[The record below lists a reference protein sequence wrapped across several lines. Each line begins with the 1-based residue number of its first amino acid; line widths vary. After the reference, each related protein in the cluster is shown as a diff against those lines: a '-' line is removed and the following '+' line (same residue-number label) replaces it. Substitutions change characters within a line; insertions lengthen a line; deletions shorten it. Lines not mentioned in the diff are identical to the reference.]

1 MIRFTPP
8 ENSKPQIG
16 DILLSE
22 PFLNDPYFGRKAVLL
37 CENNESG
44 SFGLVL
50 NNLIDVDITE
60 VISDFPSPNTRVSLG
75 GPVSRSNL
83 FFLHNSPDIDGG
95 QKVLDGIYLGGDFEE
110 LKAKLTIDPSSVK
123 FRLFIGYSG
132 WSDGQLQDEIKSRSW
147 FVTKADNDLIMDTSE
162 SNEEYW
168 KALIKNMGEGF
179 GHIAQAPIGPN
190 LN

>member
-50 NNLIDVDITE
+50 NNIIDVDITE

-179 GHIAQAPIGPN
+179 GHIAQAPIDPN

>member
-1 MIRFTPP
+1 MIRFTPT

-37 CENNESG
+37 CENNKSG

-50 NNLIDVDITE
+50 NNIIDTDITE
-60 VISDFPSPNTRVSLG
+60 VISDFPDPNAKVSLG

-83 FFLHNSPDIDGG
+83 FFLHTSEKIKDAK
-95 QKVLDGIYLGGDFEE
+95 KVIDGIYLGGDFEQ
-110 LKAKLTIDPSSVK
+110 LKEVIDTSPKTIK
-123 FRLFIGYSG
+123 YRLFIGYSG
-132 WSDGQLQDEIKSRSW
+132 WSDGQLMDEIQSKSW
-147 FVTKADNDLIMDTSE
+147 FVTTIENNRIMDS
-162 SNEEYW
+162 SIKNEEYW
-168 KALIKNMGEGF
+168 KNLIKNMGDGYT
-179 GHIAQAPIGPN
+179 HIAQAPIDPN

>member
-179 GHIAQAPIGPN
+179 GHIAQAPIDPN

>member
-8 ENSKPQIG
+8 ENSNPQIG

-179 GHIAQAPIGPN
+179 GHIAQAPIDPN

>member
-75 GPVSRSNL
+75 GPDSRSNL

-95 QKVLDGIYLGGDFEE
+95 QKVLDGIYLGGYFEE
-110 LKAKLTIDPSSVK
+110 LKAKLTIDLS
-123 FRLFIGYSG
+123 
-132 WSDGQLQDEIKSRSW
+132 
-147 FVTKADNDLIMDTSE
+147 LI
-162 SNEEYW
+162 
-168 KALIKNMGEGF
+168 
-179 GHIAQAPIGPN
+179 HI
-190 LN
+190 

>member
-1 MIRFTPP
+1 MIRFTPT
-8 ENSKPQIG
+8 ENSDPQIG

-50 NNLIDVDITE
+50 NNIIDVDITE
-60 VISDFPSPNTRVSLG
+60 VISDFPVPNAKVSLG

-83 FFLHNSPDIDGG
+83 FFLHNSPDIEGC
-95 QKVLDGIYLGGDFEE
+95 QKVMDGIYLGGDFEE
-110 LKAKLTIDPSSVK
+110 VKAKLTIDPSSVK

-132 WSDGQLQDEIKSRSW
+132 WSDGQLQDEIRSRSW

-179 GHIAQAPIGPN
+179 GHIAQAPIDPN

>member
-1 MIRFTPP
+1 MIRFTPT
-8 ENSKPQIG
+8 ENSNPKIG

-50 NNLIDVDITE
+50 NNIIEMDITE
-60 VISDFPSPNTRVSLG
+60 VISDFPDSSAKVSLG

-83 FFLHNSPDIDGG
+83 FFLHTSEEISDS
-95 QKVLDGIYLGGDFEE
+95 QKVIDGIYLGGDFEE
-110 LKAKLTIDPSSVK
+110 LKKMIQENPSSVK
-123 FRLFIGYSG
+123 YRLFIGYSG
-132 WSDGQLQDEIKSRSW
+132 WSDGQLQDEIKTRSW
-147 FVTKADNDLIMDTSE
+147 FVTNAEKDQIMDTSGA
-162 SNEEYW
+162 NEEYW
-168 KALIKNMGEGF
+168 KNLIKNMGDGYD
-179 GHIAQAPIGPN
+179 HIAQAPIDPN